1 MEYSTTEMMVV
12 TASRRLRDG
21 ERVLVGIGMPN
32 LAANLAKRT
41 HAPNLVLIYESGVI
55 GSEPVRLP
63 LSIGDPCLVTR
74 AQSVCTMF
82 EGLAFYLQGGLID
95 VGFLGGAQIDRFG
108 NINSTVIGEYGRPK
122 VRLPGSGGACD
133 IASLA
138 LRIIVVTPHEKRRF
152 PEKVDFITSPGFLG
166 GRQHRKDLGLLGQG
180 PDAIITDLGV
190 LEFDEIGEMFL
201 ASLHPGMSIDAVKER
216 TGWDIKISSEL
227 RTTAPPTEEELR
239 VLRELD
245 PDGIYLGGA
254 E

>member
-1 MEYSTTEMMVV
+1 
-12 TASRRLRDG
+12 
-21 ERVLVGIGMPN
+21 
-32 LAANLAKRT
+32 
-41 HAPNLVLIYESGVI
+41 
-55 GSEPVRLP
+55 
-63 LSIGDPCLVTR
+63 
-74 AQSVCTMF
+74 MF

-95 VGFLGGAQIDRFG
+95 VGFLGGAQIDKFG

-138 LRIIVVTPHEKRRF
+138 ERTIVITPHQKRRF

-166 GRQHRKDLGLLGQG
+166 GKQQRKDLGLPGQG
-180 PDAIITDLGV
+180 PEAVITDLGV

-227 RTTAPPTEEELR
+227 KTTAPPTEEELR